1 MPSVCLGRGRS
12 GWEQSWVQ
20 QAQRMRSPW
29 VLLGRTVPDV
39 AKLAHT
45 AKLAAKDSTHH
56 NTFLHCVWLV
66 LL

>member
-1 MPSVCLGRGRS
+1 
-12 GWEQSWVQ
+12 
-20 QAQRMRSPW
+20 MRSPW

-39 AKLAHT
+39 AKLSHT